1 MTEIKDLEGIGPK
14 TASDLKDA
22 GRDTIQKLAAANPD
36 NLHDYVDA
44 LGEKKAEDV
53 VKKARD
59 HMRGGGGTNRFKTG
73 IDLEKEQEEMGTIT
87 TSSEALDGL
96 LGGGVGVGYLTEAYG
111 TSSSGKTQLA
121 HQIAVNAQLPSEE
134 GGVSN
139 GNQVIFID
147 VEETFRAD
155 RIRDMAQPTSL
166 DADTALENI
175 QIATTTDLT
184 DQEQAVKD
192 ARQLNLEQT
201 SVIIIDSM
209 VGHIRAEFEGRSEYG
224 ERADR
229 LGSMLSDLQKIAS
242 NNEAAVF
249 YTNQAGRDPSVQYGV
264 PVYAY
269 GGATMKHRSSFRLR
283 LDSRGNKGFNAELID
298 SPNLPQE
305 DIYFDVS
312 TEGIVDNDE

>member
-36 NLHDYVDA
+36 NLRDYVDA

-134 GGVSN
+134 GGVRPASSSSTAWS
-139 GNQVIFID
+139 D
-147 VEETFRAD
+147 
-155 RIRDMAQPTSL
+155 TSEPSSK
-166 DADTALENI
+166 DEANTA
-175 QIATTTDLT
+175 
-184 DQEQAVKD
+184 K
-192 ARQLNLEQT
+192 EQT
-201 SVIIIDSM
+201 DSEACSATY
-209 VGHIRAEFEGRSEYG
+209 RKS
-224 ERADR
+224 
-229 LGSMLSDLQKIAS
+229 LQTTKPPYS
-242 NNEAAVF
+242 
-249 YTNQAGRDPSVQYGV
+249 TPTRQD
-264 PVYAY
+264 
-269 GGATMKHRSSFRLR
+269 ATPAF
-283 LDSRGNKGFNAELID
+283 
-298 SPNLPQE
+298 
-305 DIYFDVS
+305 S
-312 TEGIVDNDE
+312 TATPCTRTEEQR